1 MKTQIKNRFTDE
13 VLFEC
18 DVPDGLESGLHVRH
32 AIEQATQ
39 QKANLRGAN
48 LRGAN
53 LVGANLGGAYLGV
66 ANLRGANLRGANLV
80 GAYLDGANLGG
91 ANLVGANLD
100 GANLVGA
107 NLVGAYLGG
116 ANLDGANLVGAN
128 LVGAY
133 LGGANLDGANLVGA
147 NLRGDIKIT
156 GARPVFSIG
165 PIGSRQDSL
174 IAFSTDQGLRL
185 KTGCFFGCMEKFRKA
200 LIAEHSMNK
209 HREEYEAALFLIEK
223 HFSLWGDE

>member
-53 LVGANLGGAYLGV
+53 LVGANLGV
-66 ANLRGANLRGANLV
+66 ANLG
-80 GAYLDGANLGG
+80 
-91 ANLVGANLD
+91 
-100 GANLVGA
+100 
-107 NLVGAYLGG
+107 
-116 ANLDGANLVGAN
+116 
-128 LVGAY
+128 GAY

>member
-80 GAYLDGANLGG
+80 GANLGVANLG
-91 ANLVGANLD
+91 
-100 GANLVGA
+100 
-107 NLVGAYLGG
+107 
-116 ANLDGANLVGAN
+116 
-128 LVGAY
+128 GAY